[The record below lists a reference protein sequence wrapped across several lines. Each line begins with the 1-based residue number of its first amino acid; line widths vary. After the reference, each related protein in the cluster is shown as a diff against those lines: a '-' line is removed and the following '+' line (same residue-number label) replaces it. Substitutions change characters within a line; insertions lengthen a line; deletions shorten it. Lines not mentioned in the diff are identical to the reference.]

1 MVKLMYKEYFHLNE
15 SPFRL
20 NTDTHYLYLSKGH
33 AKAKAYL
40 EYALMNDENLV
51 VLTGEIGAGKSML
64 IQSVLDNLTDDIVA
78 VKIHQTQLSDVEFLQ
93 MLLLK
98 FGIKSFHAGKIELLN
113 QLKEFLLSVYHHGKR
128 TLLVV
133 DEAQNLNREVLEEIR
148 FLTDLEVGPQK
159 LLNVFLVG
167 QPELD
172 SILDQPGMEQ
182 LTQRI
187 RLKFHLDALNENDIK
202 DYIIY
207 RINKAGENQTGKIT
221 GEVIPLI
228 YSYTGGR
235 PRLINV
241 LCDHAL
247 TCAFVDK
254 KKSITKDILESA
266 INELSWIPFGRK
278 SIDKVL
284 PKHAQHATE
293 GNMVA
298 KLVISKGSDLI
309 GEFPVSSKTIN
320 IGRSR
325 DNDIILNDSRISR
338 VHAQISNSNNEIYI
352 RDMHSQN
359 GTFLDL
365 KQVDFAALKD
375 GNEITI
381 ARFKLKFVEIN
392 TKQTENLNIIQ
403 YPMSDKIQGNDLA

>member
-1 MVKLMYKEYFHLNE
+1 MYKEYFHLNE

-40 EYALMNDENLV
+40 EYALLNDENLL

-64 IQSVLDNLTDDIVA
+64 IQSVMDDLSDDTIA

-93 MLLLK
+93 MLLLE

-113 QLKEFLLSVYHHGKR
+113 QLKEFLLSVYRDGKR
-128 TLLVV
+128 VLLIV
-133 DEAQNLNREVLEEIR
+133 DEAQNLTKTVLEEIR
-148 FLTDLEVGPQK
+148 FLADLEVESNK

-167 QPELD
+167 QPELNN
-172 SILDQPGMEQ
+172 ILDQPGMEQ

-187 RLKFHLDALNENDIK
+187 RLKFHLNALNEDDIK
-202 DYIIY
+202 EYIIY
-207 RINKAGENQTGKIT
+207 RINKAGENHTVKIT

-266 INELSWIPFGRK
+266 INELSWIPFGK
-278 SIDKVL
+278 SIEKTL
-284 PKHAQHATE
+284 PKRVQHSNE
-293 GNMVA
+293 GDMVA
-298 KLVISKGSDLI
+298 KLVIRKGTELI
-309 GEFPVSSKTIN
+309 GEFPISSKTIN

-381 ARFKLKFVEIN
+381 ARFKLKFILCDEN
-392 TKQTENLNIIQ
+392 KTENKNIIQ
-403 YPMSDKIQGNDLA
+403 YPILENIQGNDLA

>member
-1 MVKLMYKEYFHLNE
+1 MVTLMYKEYFHLNE

-40 EYALMNDENLV
+40 EYALMNDENLL

-64 IQSVLDNLTDDIVA
+64 IQSVLDNLSDDIVA
-78 VKIHQTQLSDVEFLQ
+78 VKIHQTQLTDVEFLQ
-93 MLLLK
+93 MLLLE
-98 FGIKSFHAGKIELLN
+98 FGIKSFQAGKIELLN
-113 QLKEFLLSVYHHGKR
+113 QLKEFLLSVNNYGKR
-128 TLLVV
+128 ALLVV
-133 DEAQNLNREVLEEIR
+133 DEAQNLSKEVLEEIR
-148 FLTDLEVGPQK
+148 FLADLEVESEK

-167 QPELD
+167 QPELNN
-172 SILDQPGMEQ
+172 IINRPGMEQ

-187 RLKFHLDALNENDIK
+187 RLKFHLDALNEDDIK
-202 DYIIY
+202 EYIIY
-207 RINKAGENQTGKIT
+207 RINKAGENHTVKIT

-241 LCDHAL
+241 LCEHAL
-247 TCAFVDK
+247 TCAYVDK

-266 INELSWIPFGRK
+266 INELSWIPFGK
-278 SIDKVL
+278 SIEKDL
-284 PKHAQHATE
+284 PAEAKHATD
-293 GNMVA
+293 GTMLA
-298 KLVISKGSDLI
+298 KLVISKGAKLI
-309 GEFPVSSKTIN
+309 GEFPISSETIN

-338 VHAQISNSNNEIYI
+338 VHAQISTSNNEIYI

-365 KQVDFAALKD
+365 KQIDFIALKD

-381 ARFKLKFVEIN
+381 ARFKLKFVSCDD
-392 TKQTENLNIIQ
+392 KKSKNIIQ
-403 YPMSDKIQGNDLA
+403 YPRLENINGNDSA